1 MKYIWGIQMKY
12 IWEIQ
17 MTYIHACAQGGP
29 AVQETSDKARV
40 GDHPCLHR
48 YFGDS
53 YFNIFSEYYSE
64 ILFRK

>member
-1 MKYIWGIQMKY
+1 
-12 IWEIQ
+12 
-17 MTYIHACAQGGP
+17 MTYIHACSQGGS

>member
-12 IWEIQ
+12 I
-17 MTYIHACAQGGP
+17 HACSQGGS

-48 YFGDS
+48 YFLFG
-53 YFNIFSEYYSE
+53 EYYSE
-64 ILFRK
+64 NNYDSLMN